1 MPDNKIIVIATT
13 DIIPPYLMMRLVD
26 RRSLDYMELRDS
38 IQAHGILNS
47 ILVRQSSRFPGKYE
61 IIDGMY
67 RFSCAKDLQ
76 LEQIPCILVT
86 AVDEEALIMQIEANM
101 QRPPTKRSEF
111 ATHLKRL
118 FAANPDLTFEALSVR
133 LNKNPGWIRS
143 VLKLNRLSE
152 ATKREL
158 DAGNLS
164 LVAAYAMSRL
174 PQRIQDDFLPKAICM
189 GGREA
194 AAYCNAMMKEYV
206 EHIFQG
212 RAEKYYTNIDKP
224 RPFLRSFRSILNEF
238 EHSLCGPVFL
248 AELDNPTDLDI
259 WKLALAWVLHLDP
272 DAIKDFEERRK
283 TNMQFLESQI
293 IERRKKRAT
302 LKSQKE
308 ADLSD
313 DWRYP
318 LIDDK

>member
-1 MPDNKIIVIATT
+1 MTSNKIITISIN

-38 IQAHGILNS
+38 IKTHGILNS
-47 ILVRQSSRFPGKYE
+47 ILVRESCRFPGKYE
-61 IIDGMY
+61 VIDGMY
-67 RFSCAKDLQ
+67 RLSCAKDLQ
-76 LEQIPCILVT
+76 LEQIPCILVS
-86 AVDEEALIMQIEANM
+86 ASDEAALIMQVEANM
-101 QRPPTKRSEF
+101 QRPPTKRAEF
-111 ATHLKRL
+111 AMHLKRL
-118 FAANPDLTFEALSVR
+118 FAANPDLTFEVLSVR

-143 VLKLNRLSE
+143 VLRLNRLSDP
-152 ATKREL
+152 AKREL

-174 PQRIQDDFLPKAICM
+174 PQRIQDEFLPKAVCM
-189 GGREA
+189 GGKEA
-194 AAYCNAMMKEYV
+194 AAYCNAMMKEYI

-212 RAEKYYTNIDKP
+212 KAEKYYANIEKP
-224 RPFLRSFRSILNEF
+224 RPFLRTFKTILSEF
-238 EHSLCGPVFL
+238 EHPLCGPVFL
-248 AELDNPTDLDI
+248 AELKNPSNLDV

-272 DAIKDFEERRK
+272 DAVKAYEERQK
-283 TNMQFLESQI
+283 ANMEMLESQI

-308 ADLSD
+308 IDLSE